1 MNNIKQKIP
10 VKVLYVEDED
20 IIREQLERLLK
31 RIVSEVITACDG
43 KQGLEFFGQYSP
55 DIIVTD
61 IKMPKMNGLEMSKA
75 IRGSDKKIPIIITT
89 AHSESE
95 LLMEAIGIG
104 VSEFLLK
111 PVDIDALIAALER
124 KSRDIILEKELDR
137 QRKRFET
144 IINFQDNMI
153 FLTDGEKIVDANKS
167 FLSFF
172 EKSSVEEFEADGNT
186 LDSYFINEPEI
197 IHSIEGENWIK
208 NFLDGKFSKDVVKI
222 KNIGSGEVKTF
233 LVKATKFPDEEP
245 ELDIISMSDIT
256 EMEKEAKILERLAN
270 TDPLTKI
277 YNRLKLNELLNYE
290 IKKTDRYKTPISL
303 IMFDIDRFKN
313 INDTFGHDVGDEV
326 LIAIAKAV
334 EQNIRSTDVLARWG
348 GEEFMI
354 MLPNTDEAGAHIMAE
369 NLRKLIASLKFEKFE
384 FVTASFGVSQ
394 YEDDGVKEFLKRV
407 DNALYD
413 AKRGGRNMVSLG

>member
-1 MNNIKQKIP
+1 
-10 VKVLYVEDED
+10 
-20 IIREQLERLLK
+20 
-31 RIVSEVITACDG
+31 
-43 KQGLEFFGQYSP
+43 
-55 DIIVTD
+55 
-61 IKMPKMNGLEMSKA
+61 
-75 IRGSDKKIPIIITT
+75 
-89 AHSESE
+89 
-95 LLMEAIGIG
+95 MEAIGIG

-172 EKSSVEEFEADGNT
+172 AKSSAEEFEAEGNA
-186 LDSYFINEPEI
+186 LDYYFIDETDI
-197 IHSIEGENWIK
+197 IHKIDGENWIK

-222 KNIGSGEVKTF
+222 KSPINDEVKTF

-326 LIAIAKAV
+326 LIAIARAV

-369 NLRKLIASLKFEKFE
+369 NLRKLIASLKFEKFD
-384 FVTASFGVSQ
+384 FVTASFGVAQ
-394 YEDDGVKEFLKRV
+394 YEDDGTKEFLKRV
-407 DNALYD
+407 DNALYE
-413 AKRGGRNMVSLG
+413 AKRGGRNMVSIG

>member
-1 MNNIKQKIP
+1 MNNVKQKIP
-10 VKVLYVEDED
+10 VRVLYVEDED

-31 RIVSEVITACDG
+31 RIVSEVVTACDG
-43 KQGLEFFGQYSP
+43 KQGLEFFDKYAP

-75 IRGSDKKIPIIITT
+75 IRNSDKKIPIIITT

-172 EKSSVEEFEADGNT
+172 AKSSAEEFEAEGNA
-186 LDSYFINEPEI
+186 LDYYFIDETDI
-197 IHSIEGENWIK
+197 IHKIEGENWIK

-222 KNIGSGEVKTF
+222 KSPINDEVKTF

-326 LIAIAKAV
+326 LIAIARAV

-369 NLRKLIASLKFEKFE
+369 NLRKLIASLKFEKFD
-384 FVTASFGVSQ
+384 FVTASFGVAQ
-394 YEDDGVKEFLKRV
+394 YEDDGTKEFLKRV
-407 DNALYD
+407 DNALYE
-413 AKRGGRNMVSLG
+413 AKRGGRNMVSIG